1 MSNTPLIQITSKTMV
16 LSASNID
23 TDQIMP
29 ARFLTMTTKAGL
41 GEHLFHD
48 WRYNK
53 DETQTDHALNS
64 EAGKACQILVG
75 GDNFGCGS
83 SREHAPWALT
93 DYGFRV
99 VISSEIADI
108 FRGNSLK
115 NGLLP
120 IVIDKSAH
128 QWLLDHPSEEITV
141 DLKNCEVRLPK
152 NGGTYKFE
160 IDAFSRHCLMQGLDE
175 MGYLQEQSDSLDK
188 FEANYDRNLDK
199 FEANYDRN

>member
-1 MSNTPLIQITSKTMV
+1 MSFEPLKTVTSKTLV
-16 LSASNID
+16 LPASNID

-53 DETQTDHALNS
+53 DGSETDHYLNS
-64 EAGKACQILVG
+64 DAAKACQILVG
-75 GDNFGCGS
+75 GHNFGCGS

-93 DYGFRV
+93 DYGIRV

-108 FRGNSLK
+108 FRNNSLK

-120 IVIDKSAH
+120 ILIDPQAH
-128 QWLLDHPSEEITV
+128 QWLLDHPGEEVTV
-141 DLKNCEVRLPK
+141 DLESCEVRLPK

-160 IDAFSRHCLMQGLDE
+160 IDAFSRHCLMEGVDE
-175 MGYLQEQSDSLDK
+175 MGYLCAQDDAIAA
-188 FEANYDRNLDK
+188 FETSR
-199 FEANYDRN
+199 